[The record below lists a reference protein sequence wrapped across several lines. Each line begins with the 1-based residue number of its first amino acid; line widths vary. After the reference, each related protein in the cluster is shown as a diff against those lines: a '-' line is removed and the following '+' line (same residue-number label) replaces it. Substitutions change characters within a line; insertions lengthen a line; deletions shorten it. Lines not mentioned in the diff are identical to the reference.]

1 MVVIMKIL
9 QCYPCDGKI
18 NEDHVCMCEKL
29 VQEEMLAGIIE
40 SPGNKLQ
47 IIGCFFPTQVFGIL
61 TQVSEACFHWYLSL
75 CFVSMVVSSG
85 G

>member
-1 MVVIMKIL
+1 MVVIMKTL
-9 QCYPCDGKI
+9 QCYPRDGKI

-29 VQEEMLAGIIE
+29 VQEGMLAG
-40 SPGNKLQ
+40 NKPQ
-47 IIGCFFPTQVFGIL
+47 FFGCFFPTRVIGIL